1 MSDEMKQKL
10 GTSDSEEW
18 ETFQAWVQGEM
29 SEEHEFEVIPILK
42 EAQANKLLINQ
53 IRVFDVL
60 GLLVNPKE
68 KQDEEEKE

>member
-29 SEEHEFEVIPILK
+29 SEEHEFEVIPILE
-42 EAQANKLLINQ
+42 EAQTN
-53 IRVFDVL
+53 F
-60 GLLVNPKE
+60 
-68 KQDEEEKE
+68 